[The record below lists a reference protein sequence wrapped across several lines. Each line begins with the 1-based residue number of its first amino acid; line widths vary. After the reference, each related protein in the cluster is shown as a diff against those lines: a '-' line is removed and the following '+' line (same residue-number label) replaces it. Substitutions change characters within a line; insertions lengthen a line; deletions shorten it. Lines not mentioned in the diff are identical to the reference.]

1 MKEEYISLG
10 KIIDII
16 KKRWKMIVS
25 IVIVFT
31 LVVAGTSFFLIKPKY
46 EASTKLFIGKDESS
60 KDSKD
65 STYNASDVQ
74 MYQQLL
80 KTYTDVIET
89 NDLVARAIKDKN
101 INVSADD
108 ILKKLSVTPGA
119 NTQILEISYTSTDK
133 NQAKDIIAAITDE
146 FIKTS
151 TQLISNAN
159 VKVIETVRIP
169 ENPVSPNKKLNIA
182 LGLVLGFIVG
192 IGLAFFLQLTD
203 TTLRSKEDLEGI
215 LEVPVIGEI
224 PIIDKEE

>member
-1 MKEEYISLG
+1 MNEKYISLAEVIG
-10 KIIDII
+10 TI
-16 KKRWKMIVS
+16 KKRWKLITS
-25 IVIVFT
+25 IVIVLT
-31 LVVAGTSFFLIKPKY
+31 LVVAGTSFFLIKPQY

-60 KDSKD
+60 KDSKN

-89 NDLVARAIKDKN
+89 NDLITRAIKDKN

-119 NTQILEISYTSTDK
+119 NTQILEISYTSNDK
-133 NQAKDIIAAITDE
+133 NQAKDVIAAITDE

-159 VKVIETVRIP
+159 VKVVETVRLP
-169 ENPVSPNKKLNIA
+169 QKPVSPNKKLNIVIA
-182 LGLVLGFIVG
+182 LFFGFMIGV
-192 IGLAFFLQLTD
+192 GLAFFIELTD
-203 TTLRSKEDLEGI
+203 TTLRSKEDLEEILGI
-215 LEVPVIGEI
+215 PVIGEI
-224 PIIDKEE
+224 PNIDKDE